1 MLCFDHRTKEQDML
15 LQHCVVAFLTRNR
28 EKQTVGSN
36 DYLTVQQLCGCT
48 LQSLDLTIRCGAHR
62 RGKGKMKEKQEECY
76 ILDHYKNVGVDTQGK
91 AAMT

>member
-48 LQSLDLTIRCGAHR
+48 LYSLDPTIKCGEHR
-62 RGKGKMKEKQEECY
+62 RGKAKMKEKQEECY
-76 ILDHYKNVGVDTQGK
+76 VLDHYTGCGYPG
-91 AAMT
+91 